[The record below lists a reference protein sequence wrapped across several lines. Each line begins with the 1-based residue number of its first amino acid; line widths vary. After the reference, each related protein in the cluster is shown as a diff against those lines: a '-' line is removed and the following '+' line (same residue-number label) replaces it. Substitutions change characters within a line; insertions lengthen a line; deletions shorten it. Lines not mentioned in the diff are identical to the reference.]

1 MNPTTPER
9 PARRRGRPPKN
20 SARPYSEVRQALIQS
35 GLAMLTEKGYSSVGI
50 DEILRSVGVPKGSF
64 YHYFKS
70 KEVFGQELI
79 SAYGQYFGRKL
90 DRFLL
95 NEAVPPLQRL
105 QDFVQDA
112 CTGMARHQFRRGCL
126 IGNLGQEMSLLPESF
141 RSQLK
146 AVFEDWQQRT
156 AACLRAAQ
164 AGGELSAA
172 QDCDQLAEW
181 FWIGWEGA
189 VLRAK
194 LEASPEP
201 LQRFATGFFQLLQPG
216 SNA

>member
-1 MNPTTPER
+1 MNLTTPER

-20 SARPYSEVRQALIQS
+20 SARPYSEVRQALVQS

-50 DEILRSVGVPKGSF
+50 DEILRSVDVPKGSF

-70 KEVFGQELI
+70 KEEFGQELI
-79 SAYGQYFGRKL
+79 GAYGQYFARKL

-95 NEAVPPLQRL
+95 DDAFAPLQRIRN
-105 QDFVQDA
+105 FVQDA
-112 CTGMARHQFRRGCL
+112 SEGMARHQFRRGCL

-141 RSQLK
+141 RGQLK

-156 AACLRAAQ
+156 ADCLRAAQ
-164 AGGELSAA
+164 ACGELSTA

-201 LQRFATGFFQLLQPG
+201 LQRFASGFFQLLQPDTD
-216 SNA
+216 